1 MDAPFNLLSN
11 DVVHWEEFEVA
22 CQSDADCKTWDGNVQ
37 YCTLINWDATEDGS
51 QFANGAACYNWDDE
65 VCPSEGDFASVNEN
79 YDNTGFSFYTQ
90 FTCAGENAK
99 LLIASAIATI
109 SVASSLI

>member
-22 CQSDADCKTWDGNVQ
+22 CQSDADRRPYDGF
-37 YCTLINWDATEDGS
+37 CTLINWDATEDGS